1 MLRDHGRTMEPEPRD
16 YLPLTA
22 KFHWSW
28 VILLCSLTSGAALIL
43 LGLYLS
49 YWVRQ
54 RRKTGI
60 SLFLY
65 LFFALSLAVSL
76 IPNRFFPISIPWE
89 DIGTFVAVV
98 WIAAGFVL
106 RMEIKRYLRDT
117 EGFDPEIKL
126 LWTGLLSVFYI
137 NYCLS
142 VLREGSPTQL
152 GGIFP

>member
-1 MLRDHGRTMEPEPRD
+1 MEPEPRD

-106 RMEIKRYLRDT
+106 RREIKRYLRDT

-126 LWTGLLSVFYI
+126 LWTSLFSVFYI

-142 VLREGSPTQL
+142 VLREGSPTQI
-152 GGIFP
+152 GGILP

>member
-1 MLRDHGRTMEPEPRD
+1 MESGPKE
-16 YLPLTA
+16 YLPFTS

-28 VILLCSLTSGAALIL
+28 VIVLCSVTSGAVLIL

-49 YWVRQ
+49 FWVLE

-60 SLFLY
+60 ALFLY
-65 LFFALSLAVSL
+65 LFITLALAVSL
-76 IPNRFFPISIPWE
+76 IPVRFFPTSIPWE
-89 DIGTFVAVV
+89 DIGTFVVVV
-98 WIAAGFVL
+98 WVASGFVL
-106 RMEIKRYLRDT
+106 RTEIKRCLRDT

-126 LWTGLLSVFYI
+126 LWTGLFSVVYI

-152 GGIFP
+152 GGILS

>member
-1 MLRDHGRTMEPEPRD
+1 MEPEPRD
-16 YLPLTA
+16 HLPLTA

-49 YWVRQ
+49 YWVWE

-60 SLFLY
+60 ALFLY
-65 LFFALSLAVSL
+65 LLITVSLAVSL
-76 IPNRFFPISIPWE
+76 IPNRFFPMSIPWE

-106 RMEIKRYLRDT
+106 RREIKRYLRDT

-126 LWTGLLSVFYI
+126 LWTSLFSVFYI

-142 VLREGSPTQL
+142 VLREGSPTQI
-152 GGIFP
+152 GGILP